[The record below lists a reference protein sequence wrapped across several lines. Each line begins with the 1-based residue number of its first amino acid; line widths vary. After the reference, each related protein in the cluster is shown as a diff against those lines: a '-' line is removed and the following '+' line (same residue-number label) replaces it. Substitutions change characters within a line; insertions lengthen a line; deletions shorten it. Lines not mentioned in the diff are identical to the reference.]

1 VGLDSITVTTTLAIR
16 RYCRVMSGGPMR
28 QGMRSV
34 GMLYDVSMIV
44 RLGEGRHWF
53 SATNQVLRSR
63 NGTPFLP
70 LNAPETRASTGIP
83 LVFVVEGDGTRE
95 VPHTACKKNS
105 CLTRDRR
112 GDRNRTWMRKFG
124 GKRGSSSR
132 LPLLVAPVRRKV
144 RQRCVPIAW

>member
-16 RYCRVMSGGPMR
+16 RYCRVMSRWPNEAR
-28 QGMRSV
+28 NEECRDAV
-34 GMLYDVSMIV
+34 LYAVSMIV

-105 CLTRDRR
+105 CLTRDKR

-144 RQRCVPIAW
+144 RQR